1 MRPQPEFLRLDET
14 RGVRLQLEYLEVEL
28 ALKKAGVRHTVCVF
42 GSTRTPC
49 ADRHYEEARR
59 FGALVAQAGG
69 ALVTGGGPGIMEAAN
84 RGALEAGGA
93 SIGMNITLPEPQAP
107 NRFLSPGLSFH
118 FRYFALRKLHFLLRA
133 RALVAF
139 PGGFGTM
146 DELFETLMLVQT
158 HKIRPLPV
166 VLVCSEWW
174 DRAVDFDF
182 LVAEGVIAADDRR
195 LFLRAGNAAEAW
207 RAIVDWHHGKVFP
220 STP

>member
-1 MRPQPEFLRLDET
+1 MQPQAEFLRLDET

-42 GSTRTPC
+42 GSTRTPV

-107 NRFLSPGLSFH
+107 NRFLSAGLSFH

-139 PGGFGTM
+139 PGGFGTL

-158 HKIRPLPV
+158 RKIQPLPV
-166 VLVCSEWW
+166 VLVCGDWW
-174 DRAVDFDF
+174 KQAVNFDF
-182 LVAEGVIAADDRR
+182 LVREGVILEEDRK
-195 LFLRAGNAAEAW
+195 LFRFARDAREAW
-207 RAIVDWHHGKVFP
+207 QAIVEWHHGEVFP